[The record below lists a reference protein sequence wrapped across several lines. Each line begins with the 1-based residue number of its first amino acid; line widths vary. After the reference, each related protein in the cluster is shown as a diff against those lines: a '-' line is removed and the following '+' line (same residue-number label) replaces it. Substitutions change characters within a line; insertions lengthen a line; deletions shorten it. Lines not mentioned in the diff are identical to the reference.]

1 MNFSVVVTCYVC
13 QTVCYNLTMTQV
25 SEAADDEMISTLGD
39 MEQSIESGL
48 GVETM
53 DIAAAS
59 QEENV
64 VGKLHMRQAVKLALW

>member
-1 MNFSVVVTCYVC
+1 
-13 QTVCYNLTMTQV
+13 MTQV
-25 SEAADDEMISTLGD
+25 SEAADDEMMSTLGD
-39 MEQSIESGL
+39 MEHSIESGL